1 MLETQPLLAPSTN
14 VTRNSN
20 NRKTILI
27 CTIGSAG
34 DVNPFIGIGQ
44 ELQKRGFRVV
54 LITSQYFE
62 PLALSA
68 GLEFVGLGSS
78 ADYQTIIQD
87 PDLWDPNK
95 GFKVFADQ
103 VVFPIMEPAYEI
115 LAGFDP
121 SETILVAQGQFFAA
135 HIAHEKLGFPF
146 ITVHLQPAALRSV
159 YEFPLL
165 PVWMPPFLK
174 RGVLNLMDALV
185 LDKLF
190 APNINRFRQKLGLPA
205 INKIFDRWMH
215 STQLNLCLFPDWF
228 ARPQPDWPP
237 QTRLTS
243 FIYYDKQSE
252 QDIIPDDVNEF
263 LNAGSAPIIFTPG
276 TAMKHANQFFL
287 DCIEACQQLGRRG
300 ILLTQHPEQL
310 PGELPPD
317 LRHYA
322 YLPFS
327 KVLPQAV
334 ALVHHG
340 GIGTTAQAIA
350 AGIPQVIRPMAHDQ
364 PDTALRVEKLG
375 IGVSLSPKNFNAT
388 SLAEKL
394 NAVITTQQVLDRCKT
409 YSRKINPDQSLNDTC
424 ALIENFIRDQA

>member
-1 MLETQPLLAPSTN
+1 MSTE
-14 VTRNSN
+14 
-20 NRKTILI
+20 KTILL

-44 ELQKRGFRVV
+44 QLKKRGFRVA

-62 PLALSA
+62 FQARSV
-68 GLEFVGLGSS
+68 GLEFFGLGNPE
-78 ADYQTIIQD
+78 DYQSIIEN

-95 GFKVFADQ
+95 GFKVFAES

-115 LAGFDP
+115 ISGFDP
-121 SETILVAQGQFFAA
+121 SETILIAQGQFFAA

-146 ITVHLQPAALRSV
+146 ITIHLQPAAFRSV
-159 YEFPLL
+159 HEFPLL
-165 PVWMPPFLK
+165 PISLPPFVI
-174 RGVLNLMDALV
+174 RGLFSLIDALV

-190 APNINRFRQKLGLPA
+190 APNINRFRQRLGLPP
-205 INKIFDRWMH
+205 INKIFGGWMH
-215 STQLNLCLFPDWF
+215 SPQKNLGLFPEWF
-228 ARPQPDWPP
+228 AQPQRDWPP
-237 QTRLTS
+237 QTQLIG
-243 FIYYDKQSE
+243 FVYYDKQNG
-252 QDIIPDDVNEF
+252 NEELPEELNKL
-263 LNAGSAPIIFTPG
+263 LNAGSAPIIFTAG

-287 DCIEACQQLGRRG
+287 DCIEACQLLGRRG

-310 PGELPPD
+310 PNELPEGIQ
-317 LRHYA
+317 HFA

-327 KVLPQAV
+327 KVLPRAV

-364 PDTALRVEKLG
+364 PDTAARVEKLG
-375 IGVSLSPKNFNAT
+375 IGVYLSPKKFNGA

-394 NAVITTQQVLDRCKT
+394 NTLIASQQVLDRCKV
-409 YSRKINPDQSLNDTC
+409 YAQRINPDQSLNDTC
-424 ALIENFIRDQA
+424 TIIENFARQQWKDKVI